1 MNTEELKKLL
11 KDNRV
16 HFYSYWGKNKLIDL
30 AKINKLIP
38 EPEEPKEPKEPEE
51 PEKTKEP
58 KEPEEPEKTKEP
70 EEPEKPK
77 PKQKPKTSKR
87 PDYKRM
93 RKIRNEPISVKFI
106 DNKTKEEKIFPSI
119 YKAAQFLDKCP
130 QTIAHYGKK
139 KGIWNKKYQII
150 IE

>member
-16 HFYSYWGKNKLIDL
+16 HFYSYWDKNKLIDL

-38 EPEEPKEPKEPEE
+38 EPEEPEKTKEPKEPEE

-70 EEPEKPK
+70 EEPKE

-106 DNKTKEEKIFPSI
+106 DIKTKEKKNISI
-119 YKAAQFLDKCP
+119 DL
-130 QTIAHYGKK
+130 
-139 KGIWNKKYQII
+139 
-150 IE
+150 

>member
-1 MNTEELKKLL
+1 MNTKELKKLL
-11 KDNRV
+11 KENRV
-16 HFYSYWGKNKLIDL
+16 HFYSYWGKGKLEDL
-30 AKINKLIP
+30 ARINKLIP
-38 EPEEPKEPKEPEE
+38 EPEPEPKAEPKVEPE
-51 PEKTKEP
+51 PE
-58 KEPEEPEKTKEP
+58 
-70 EEPEKPK
+70 
-77 PKQKPKTSKR
+77 QKPKTPKR

-106 DNKTKEEKIFPSI
+106 NMETKEKKIFPSI

-130 QTIAHYGKK
+130 QTIAHYGRK